1 MHIAGVYNLIYIY
14 CMNFLDI
21 LIALLLAWFIYLG
34 FNKGLIAS
42 VATLI
47 GLAAGL
53 YFSIRFSDWVGQ
65 QLFRNSDLDEG
76 TVALTSFIIT
86 FIAVLV
92 ATYLLGKFVTNLVR
106 TMRLGWLN
114 KLAGALFGSL
124 KAILILSVLLGF
136 LQKINHN
143 YWLISETTMDESKL
157 YHAIHQVADNIFPR
171 ITTFYYDFLEEYF
184 PETSQEEE
192 F

>member
-14 CMNFLDI
+14 GMNFLDI

-53 YFSIRFSDWVGQ
+53 YFSIRFSHWVGQ
-65 QLFRNSDLDEG
+65 QLFSNSDLDEG
-76 TVALTSFIIT
+76 TLALTSFIIT

-143 YWLISETTMDESKL
+143 YSSGSRQYISKNNNILLRFFGRIFSRNFSGRGGLIYS
-157 YHAIHQVADNIFPR
+157 
-171 ITTFYYDFLEEYF
+171 
-184 PETSQEEE
+184 
-192 F
+192 